1 MTDNKTDGT
10 VAVEESLITYPTDFP
25 IKAMGLTT
33 PDYAAVVGAAVREI
47 LPSFDPATIKTEK
60 SKTGKY
66 TSLTLVVHVENRDQL
81 DTVYRLLTSHPMVK
95 VVL

>member
-1 MTDNKTDGT
+1 MTEPKTDDT

-33 PDYAAVVGAAVREI
+33 PDYADVVGSAVREL

-66 TSLTLVVHVENRDQL
+66 TSLTLTVHVESREQL
-81 DTVYRLLTSHPMVK
+81 DTVYRMLTSHPMVK
-95 VVL
+95 IVL

>member
-1 MTDNKTDGT
+1 MTEPKTDDT

-33 PDYAAVVGAAVREI
+33 PDYAETVGSAVREI
-47 LPSFDPATIKTEK
+47 LPSFDPSTIKTEK

-66 TSLTLVVHVENRDQL
+66 TSLTLTVHVESREQL
-81 DTVYRLLTSHPMVK
+81 DTVYRMLTSHPMVK
-95 VVL
+95 IVL

>member
-1 MTDNKTDGT
+1 MK
-10 VAVEESLITYPTDFP
+10 ESIINNPTDFS

-81 DTVYRLLTSHPMVK
+81 ATVNRLLTSHPMLI

>member
-1 MTDNKTDGT
+1 MNEKNNN
-10 VAVEESLITYPTDFP
+10 AKNEESLIEYPTDFP

-33 PDYAAVVGAAVREI
+33 PDFAKIIGAAVREV
-47 LPSFDPATIKTEK
+47 LPEFNPQTIRTEK

-66 TSLTLVVHVENRDQL
+66 TSLTLTVHVENREQL

-95 VVL
+95 IVL